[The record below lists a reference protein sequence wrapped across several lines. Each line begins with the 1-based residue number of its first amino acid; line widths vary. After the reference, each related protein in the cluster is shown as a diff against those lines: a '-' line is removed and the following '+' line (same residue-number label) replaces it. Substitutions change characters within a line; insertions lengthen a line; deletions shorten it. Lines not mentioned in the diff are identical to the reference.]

1 MTTSS
6 AGLPLAEDAD
16 FLGDP
21 GEDLFDSLLRQGPDG
36 GPGRVAGG
44 SAAVEVVADFIAR
57 RRLDSILG
65 WLLILTGGVL
75 LSIGYFQ
82 VSSTPK
88 VQDQLVYLS
97 AQTAFGMFCAL
108 TGAVLIIS
116 RHFQNFTTELQRTRQ
131 AHHRADPAAPSAP
144 DA

>member
-6 AGLPLAEDAD
+6 SPSGVAEDAD

-21 GEDLFDSLLRQGPDG
+21 GESVFDTLLDG
-36 GPGRVAGG
+36 ASP
-44 SAAVEVVADFIAR
+44 SAAHPAGRSPAADVVLDFIVR

-65 WLLILTGGVL
+65 WLLILTGAVL
-75 LSIGYFQ
+75 ISIGYFQ

-97 AQTAFGMFCAL
+97 AQSAFGMFFAL
-108 TGAVLIIS
+108 TGAVLILS
-116 RHFQNFTTELQRTRQ
+116 RHFQNFSAELRRMRQDHQRLSGS
-131 AHHRADPAAPSAP
+131 DS
-144 DA
+144 

>member
-6 AGLPLAEDAD
+6 THLPRAEDAD

-21 GEDLFDSLLRQGPDG
+21 GEDLFDALLDDGPV
-36 GPGRVAGG
+36 PGAARPGGG
-44 SAAVEVVADFIAR
+44 SPAAQVVFDFVAR

-65 WLLILTGGVL
+65 WALILLGGVL

-88 VQDQLVYLS
+88 VQDQLVYMS

-108 TGAVLIIS
+108 TGAVLIVS
-116 RHFQNFTTELQRTRQ
+116 RHFQNISAQLRSMRQEHQRATSPPQ
-131 AHHRADPAAPSAP
+131 S
-144 DA
+144 

>member
-6 AGLPLAEDAD
+6 SPLGVAEDAD

-21 GEDLFDSLLRQGPDG
+21 GEALFDSLLDG
-36 GPGRVAGG
+36 GAPGAARPGGG
-44 SAAVEVVADFIAR
+44 SSPAADVVLDFIVR

-65 WLLILTGGVL
+65 WLLILTGAVL
-75 LSIGYFQ
+75 ISIGYFQ

-97 AQTAFGMFCAL
+97 AQSAFGMFFAL
-108 TGAVLIIS
+108 TGAVLILS
-116 RHFQNFTTELQRTRQ
+116 RHFQNFSAELRRMRQDHQRLSGS
-131 AHHRADPAAPSAP
+131 DS
-144 DA
+144 